1 MAKKDAL
8 PLTPEELAAKKER
21 KTEKR
26 KIFGDTFVK
35 ALAVLLSIVLVY
47 SVVYVAFGQGMT
59 VIQKVNSTGAVA
71 QGSGSQ
77 GGSTYDPGSSSAA
90 PSGDTAA
97 PAASGDSSSAA
108 PAASG
113 SGTAAP
119 AASGSGTAAP
129 AANDAAAVAAKIN
142 AATASA
148 ANGKAGYD
156 WVRTCKWTTPVDVGN
171 ATGTLNKIIQ
181 TVSSDDDLNSVVGGF
196 LGVGEKKGT
205 IAKGGKFEY
214 PEPNDPSKT
223 TTYHGDD
230 FALKA
235 TQLKAEDLQN
245 LQVNGNT
252 HTFTI
257 PNVTSPQK
265 DNSTAMSRLTND
277 IVVLSQVN
285 QEIQEQVG
293 SAVVVNELEA
303 NYKNIKVSVTVDG
316 DKLVSLE
323 FSHDADATL
332 KLKAAVVPIT
342 GTGAIQ
348 TSVKYSN
355 FKY

>member
-1 MAKKDAL
+1 MAKKNSL
-8 PLTPEELAAKKER
+8 PLTPEELAAKNER
-21 KTEKR
+21 KSEKR
-26 KIFGDTFVK
+26 KIFGDTFFK
-35 ALAVLLSIVLVY
+35 AIAVMLAIVFVY

-59 VIQKVNSTGAVA
+59 VMQKVTATGTAA
-71 QGSGSQ
+71 GSGSASAGTGYASTDTGAASTDTGAASTGTGTAAAGTGTAA
-77 GGSTYDPGSSSAA
+77 GGSTGGS
-90 PSGDTAA
+90 
-97 PAASGDSSSAA
+97 
-108 PAASG
+108 
-113 SGTAAP
+113 
-119 AASGSGTAAP
+119 
-129 AANDAAAVAAKIN
+129 AAAVDAATVANKIN
-142 AATASA
+142 KATAAA

-156 WVRTCKWTTPVDVGN
+156 WVRTCKWTTPVDVGGSTVT
-171 ATGTLNKIIQ
+171 AILNGIIQ
-181 TVSSDDDLNSVVGGF
+181 GVSKGDDLNSVVGGF

-214 PEPNDPSKT
+214 PNPEHPEEMSN
-223 TTYHGDD
+223 YHADD

-235 TQLKAEDLQN
+235 TQLKPEDLQG

-252 HTFTI
+252 YTFSI
-257 PNVTSPQK
+257 ANVTSPQK
-265 DNSTAMSRLTND
+265 DNSTPLSRLTND

-293 SAVVVNELEA
+293 TAVVVNELEA
-303 NYKNIKVSVTVDG
+303 NYKNIKVTVTIDG
-316 DKLVSLE
+316 DKLTSLA

-332 KLKAAVVPIT
+332 KLKAGISIT

>member
-1 MAKKDAL
+1 MAKKNSV

-21 KTEKR
+21 KSEKR
-26 KIFGDTFVK
+26 KIFGETFLK
-35 ALAVLLSIVLVY
+35 AIAVMLAIVFVY

-59 VIQKVNSTGAVA
+59 VMQKVNSTGTVA
-71 QGSGSQ
+71 GSGSASAGTGTVS
-77 GGSTYDPGSSSAA
+77 GGSSAGAVTDTGSASTDTGTASTPSGTGSASSGSSAGGS
-90 PSGDTAA
+90 A
-97 PAASGDSSSAA
+97 PAATDAA
-108 PAASG
+108 TVAATINKA
-113 SGTAAP
+113 TAA
-119 AASGSGTAAP
+119 AAG
-129 AANDAAAVAAKIN
+129 
-142 AATASA
+142 
-148 ANGKAGYD
+148 GKAGYN
-156 WVRTCKWTTPVDVGN
+156 WVRTCKWTTPVDVGGSTVT
-171 ATGTLNKIIQ
+171 AILNRIIQ
-181 TVSSDDDLNSVVGGF
+181 GVSEGDDLNSVVGGF

-214 PEPNDPSKT
+214 PNPEHPKEMSS
-223 TTYHGDD
+223 YHADD

-235 TQLKAEDLQN
+235 TQLKPEDLQG

-252 HTFTI
+252 YTFTI
-257 PNVTSPQK
+257 PDVTSPQK
-265 DNSTAMSRLTND
+265 DNSTAFSRLTND

-303 NYKNIKVSVTVDG
+303 NYKNIKVTVTVDG
-316 DKLVSLE
+316 DKLTSLA

-332 KLKAAVVPIT
+332 KLKAGISIT

-348 TSVKYSN
+348 TSVKYSD